1 MKRTGWML
9 ALLMVFHSSA
19 GFGLSAQEAAAVD
32 AMANDTSPWLP
43 PEEKI
48 DAIKSIGPSVI
59 PYIMD
64 LYSEGNDKQKSN
76 LASLLWRLGWP
87 SEDAAML
94 LLRDIKTPHESL
106 RINVQYALGTLSS
119 NPIVVQ
125 SLLDNMRH
133 DENPLLRD
141 KAACALAN
149 DQVYLTM
156 RQTYPLLRGLVD
168 GLSDSKAQVRK
179 ISIKALKIHTGQ
191 TMGFVAHADA
201 QARNEAIYR
210 WQAWLDEYQRAL

>member
-1 MKRTGWML
+1 MDRY
-9 ALLMVFHSSA
+9 SA
-19 GFGLSAQEAAAVD
+19 G
-32 AMANDTSPWLP
+32 NDEL
-43 PEEKI
+43 
-48 DAIKSIGPSVI
+48 
-59 PYIMD
+59 
-64 LYSEGNDKQKSN
+64 KSN

-119 NPIVVQ
+119 NPVVIQ
-125 SLLDNMRH
+125 SLLDNMRN

-168 GLSDSKAQVRK
+168 GLSDSNAQVRK

-191 TMGFVAHADA
+191 TMGFVANADP

-210 WQAWLDEYQRAL
+210 WQAWLDDYQRAL